1 MVFLI
6 LGSIVWVGLFIFT
19 SILSF
24 NGVGINNDD
33 THETLVL
40 ISNVFAGL
48 TIATLII
55 FTVVVLIFEYK
66 KKKLLKKSADEK
78 IIALEKKIEILKS
91 VFKGCMSLFLG
102 ITIISVDFPLV
113 ITYLLL
119 TVSIL
124 LCIQSFLESPHDR
137 R

>member
-55 FTVVVLIFEYK
+55 FYCSCSNI
-66 KKKLLKKSADEK
+66 
-78 IIALEKKIEILKS
+78 
-91 VFKGCMSLFLG
+91 
-102 ITIISVDFPLV
+102 
-113 ITYLLL
+113 
-119 TVSIL
+119 
-124 LCIQSFLESPHDR
+124 
-137 R
+137 